1 MKYKLNT
8 LLLIITL
15 ISTKVIACN
24 CSIPKSLKAV
34 QDYEFEN
41 SECIFIGEVLKI
53 DSEKN
58 TFEIRVV
65 ESFNGDE
72 IGKIYSGIYDNQC
85 GPIIDGKGKWLI
97 YANSYENKIEI
108 NTCGLSRSFEYP
120 ESNITAT
127 SEFLKIYEK
136 EYKQEKRDSDLK
148 FRAQLDLKNEIINL
162 RKRRK

>member
-1 MKYKLNT
+1 MKYKLNI
-8 LLLIITL
+8 LLLVITL
-15 ISTKVIACN
+15 VSTKAIACN
-24 CSIPKSLKAV
+24 CPIPKSLKAV

-58 TFEIRVV
+58 TFEIRVL

-72 IGKIYSGIYDNQC
+72 IGKIYSGFYDKQC
-85 GPIIDGKGKWLI
+85 GPIIDGKGKWMI

-108 NTCGLSRSFEYP
+108 NTCGLTRSFEYP

-127 SEFLKIYEK
+127 SEFLKKCEK
-136 EYKQEKRDSDLK
+136 KIKEEKRNSDLK
-148 FRAQLDLKNEIINL
+148 SRAKIDLKNEIINL

>member
-1 MKYKLNT
+1 MKYKLNI

-15 ISTKVIACN
+15 FSLKAVACN

-58 TFEIRVV
+58 TFEVRVV

-72 IGKIYSGIYDNQC
+72 IEKIYSGFYDNQC
-85 GPIIDGKGKWLI
+85 GPIIDEKGKWLI
-97 YANSYENKIEI
+97 YANLYGNKIEI
-108 NTCGLSRSFEYP
+108 NTCGLTRSFEYP

-127 SEFLKIYEK
+127 SEFLKTYEK
-136 EYKQEKRDSDLK
+136 EYKEEKRYSDLK
-148 FRAQLDLKNEIINL
+148 IRALLDLKNEIISL

>member
-1 MKYKLNT
+1 MKYKLNI

-15 ISTKVIACN
+15 ISTKAIACN

-85 GPIIDGKGKWLI
+85 GPTIDGKGKWLI

-108 NTCGLSRSFEYP
+108 NTCGLTRSFEYP

-127 SEFLKIYEK
+127 SEFLKTYEK

>member
-1 MKYKLNT
+1 MKYKLNI

-15 ISTKVIACN
+15 ISTKAIACN

-108 NTCGLSRSFEYP
+108 NTCGLTRSFEYP

-127 SEFLKIYEK
+127 SVFLKTYEK
-136 EYKQEKRDSDLK
+136 EYKQEKQDSDLK